1 MVKYKFCIN
10 CGRKVLSN
18 DEVDLCENCISNHN
32 FSIFLKNFIDSL
44 EDKLFFE
51 DSDFIRIG
59 INESDINEYIWKL
72 NQLNLIV
79 FKNGKFFIKLDE
91 INKFIDEYYIES
103 YSDDFEEDFNQ
114 SNFEF
119 YDPKTF
125 VINKDKKNYKSDIL
139 KIIKDINFIKEDPK
153 IPFPQSDDLNRF
165 IFLGE
170 HLLENDMSKD
180 EIKQLNQ
187 VHERIVNMYTS
198 TGLYFR
204 VFEKYR
210 KNNTIFYNLS
220 DKGKWI
226 FQLDEYNRNLN
237 ICRCIFEHEV
247 FHRIFLVCFL
257 KKMINKNDIVEIM
270 LQYDLNMDSMVTI
283 KRRASC
289 VSSWM
294 HWVFRLMGID
304 I

>member
-1 MVKYKFCIN
+1 MVEYKFCIN
-10 CGRKVLSN
+10 CGEKILSS
-18 DEVDLCENCISNHN
+18 DEEILCKSCSSNHN

-44 EDKLFFE
+44 EGRLFFE
-51 DSDFIRIG
+51 DADFIRIG
-59 INESDINEYIWKL
+59 VNEYDINEYIWKL

-79 FKNGKFFIKLDE
+79 FNNGKFSIKLDE
-91 INKFIDEYYIES
+91 INKFIDKYYISE
-103 YSDDFEEDFNQ
+103 FEKDSAEPD
-114 SNFEF
+114 FEF
-119 YDPKTF
+119 YDKERF
-125 VINKDKKNYKSDIL
+125 VVNNGRKNYKSDVL
-139 KIIKDINFIKEDPK
+139 KIIKEINFIEEDPK

-165 IFLGE
+165 IFLGQ
-170 HLLENDMSKD
+170 HLLEKDMSKS

-210 KNNTIFYNLS
+210 KNNIIFYKLS
-220 DKGKWI
+220 DKGKRI

-237 ICRCIFEHEV
+237 ICRCIFEHEI
-247 FHRIFLVCFL
+247 FHRIFLICFL
-257 KKMINKNDIVEIM
+257 KNRINKNDIVEIM

-283 KRRASC
+283 NRRAGC

-294 HWVFRLMGID
+294 HWIFRLMGI
-304 I
+304 